1 MIEVDTIGNAT
12 LIVSEKGAPLFA
24 TDVWLDEDPAYFGSW
39 VLSHKVPGEQ
49 RSKLAKCKFI
59 FISHFHPDHLNLAS
73 LRHYKSATI
82 LLAQHYGSRVERELR
97 SAGFT
102 VLNLPSG
109 KWISLGASTRVMLFN
124 NELQDSALMIEIDD
138 GKSKSL
144 LVNLND
150 SGAIGFVA
158 SVSRLAASYE
168 NSIYL
173 ALHGYGDADMINMF
187 DENGCRILP
196 QAAKK
201 FPVGKDFSARMK
213 KFNCNIA
220 VPFSSFHQYQR
231 RDSWWANE
239 YTTPISAYSEGF
251 FGDGGRRRI
260 YPPFQRITFKGGEIN
275 FRSINPPEKVVNTP
289 VDEEVFGDNWSERL
303 TDREGVLCRQYFNSI
318 SSIPS
323 NFRSIDLVVGGTKTS
338 VLSAGRGSVDLLF
351 EVPRKSLVRAVRR
364 EIFDDLLIGNFMK
377 TTIVGARNL
386 YYPDFTLSVAKYSDN
401 GGVKLSEDLKDY
413 FAYYR
418 RGRSMV
424 DRLERRIGFVRNSIS
439 SSISSDAKHLLR
451 KLIHR

>member
-12 LIVSEKGAPLFA
+12 LIVSESGEPLLA

-49 RSKLAKCKFI
+49 RSKLARCKYI

-73 LRHYKSATI
+73 LRHFKNATI

-97 SAGFT
+97 SSGFT
-102 VLNLPSG
+102 VMNLPSG
-109 KWISLGASTRVMLFN
+109 KWVSLGAGTRILLFN

-158 SVSRLAASYE
+158 SVARLAASYE

-187 DENGCRILP
+187 DKNGHRILP
-196 QAAKK
+196 AAANR
-201 FPVGKDFSARMK
+201 FPVGKDVDAYMK
-213 KFNCNIA
+213 KYRCNIA

-251 FGDGGRRRI
+251 SGEGGRRI
-260 YPPFQRITFKGGEIN
+260 YPPFQRISFEGGEIN
-275 FRSINPPEKVVNTP
+275 FRSINPPEKVVSAP
-289 VDEEVFGDNWSERL
+289 IDEKVFGDNWSERL
-303 TDREGVLCRQYFNSI
+303 TDRDVVLCSQYFNSI
-318 SSIPS
+318 SSLS
-323 NFRSIDLVVGGTKTS
+323 SHFRSINLVVGGAKTS
-338 VLSAGRGSVDLLF
+338 VLSAGMGSIDLQF
-351 EVPRKSLVRAVRR
+351 EVPRKSLVRAVKRQ
-364 EIFDDLLIGNFMK
+364 IFDDLLIGNFMK
-377 TTIVGARNL
+377 TTILGAGSL

-401 GGVKLSEDLKDY
+401 GGVKLSGELKDY

-418 RGRSMV
+418 RDRSIV
-424 DRLERRIGFVRNSIS
+424 DRLEMRIGSARGFII
-439 SSISSDAKHLLR
+439 SSISGEVKNALK
-451 KLIHR
+451 KLIRR